1 VFFFGPVPD
10 GPGLL
15 ALFRA
20 PLDRF
25 PEVSPVLRG
34 ALVFEPLPLPSCS
47 RCFATFSTSLSA
59 AQGACPSID
68 ADQ

>member
-1 VFFFGPVPD
+1 LFFGPVPD

-20 PLDRF
+20 PVDRF

-34 ALVFEPLPLPSCS
+34 ALVFEPLPLPPCS
-47 RCFATFSTSLSA
+47 RCFATFSTSLFGCA
-59 AQGACPSID
+59 RCVPID
-68 ADQ
+68 RR